1 MKHTAFVAFAATATA
16 APVAK
21 VVALLGDLEKKIL
34 AEGESAHK
42 VYAEFAEWCED
53 TSRTGQFEIKT
64 GKSNVAKL
72 NAQIA
77 NEGANIDSQA
87 ATIEGLASHIASDEA
102 DLKAATTIRSTEAA
116 DFAGKEKE
124 LLETVDTIGR
134 AIGIIE
140 REMKGGASMMQLKN
154 AGSVVQALKVLV
166 SAESLSN
173 ADEGKLSALLQSS
186 SDDDDSG
193 APAGSV
199 YDSHSNGVVDVLND
213 LLEKANSQLDE
224 ARKTEVSDK
233 NNFLMLKQSL
243 TDEISFENKEMAE
256 ARKSKAASEE
266 AKAVADGDLD
276 FTTKDLQ
283 ADTKQLAGLHHNCM
297 TKAEEFE
304 AETKSR
310 GEELKAL
317 ADAKKVLV
325 EATSFAQSFVQVGSQ
340 IDSRAGLAGYEVVR
354 MVRDLSKKENSP
366 ELAQLASRVA
376 ATVRFDSGSQA
387 DIFGKVKGLIS
398 DMISKL
404 ESESDADA
412 TEKSF
417 CDKEMAETTQKK
429 ADKAAEIAKLSAKSD
444 SLAAK
449 SANLKEQ
456 IATLESQLA
465 DLARS
470 QATMGKIRGDEKQLF
485 GTSSAETKEALDGVQ
500 VALKILND
508 YYSNNEKAHTA
519 ADGSSTG
526 IIGLLEVCESDFSK
540 SLAVMTATEDN
551 AAVTYDAQSKE
562 NAILRTLKNQDVKY
576 KTQESTALDKMVAEL
591 GSDVAGVSTE
601 QAAVMDYLK
610 QLTSRCVAV
619 AETYSQRS
627 SRRAAEIAGL
637 KNALSILENETA
649 LIQKK
654 TSRSLRMR
662 RN

>member
-1 MKHTAFVAFAATATA
+1 MKHTAFVALAATATA

-72 NAQIA
+72 NAQLA

-102 DLKAATTIRSTEAA
+102 DLAAATTIRSTEAA

-186 SDDDDSG
+186 SDDDDTG

-199 YDSHSNGVVDVLND
+199 YDTHSNGVVDVLND

-283 ADTKQLAGLHHNCM
+283 ADIKQLAGLHHNCM

-325 EATSFAQSFVQVGSQ
+325 EATSFAQSFVQVNSQ

-444 SLAAK
+444 SLATK

-465 DLARS
+465 ELARS

-551 AAVTYDAQSKE
+551 AAATYDAQSKA

-576 KTQESTALDKMVAEL
+576 KTQESAALDKMVAEL